1 MATAFAVLR
10 PSALRSLRLLRFS
23 TSARKSKPRHLTPD
37 VKLPARHPN
46 VTRTHP
52 EGTDP
57 PLDADEAKP
66 KRSQLALD
74 GLFCPS
80 LPDGNMARIALHRR
94 CRDLAARSSRQELDR
109 PELLRAGRARPV
121 ARNLA
126 RALTP
131 WMTCLLELA
140 ILLIPRGMCA
150 HAGDHNGDR
159 IRRRVWAQ
167 GSGIPPP
174 PSPPPSPSPS
184 PLSRRTHART
194 HARTHRH
201 TNGHPPNTHRHSR
214 ARTRARAHTNLL

>member
-1 MATAFAVLR
+1 MATAFALLR

-37 VKLPARHPN
+37 VKLPARHPT

-52 EGTDP
+52 EGTDL

-80 LPDGNMARIALHRR
+80 LPDGHMARIALNRR

-121 ARNLA
+121 ARNRA

-131 WMTCLLELA
+131 WMTSLLELA

-174 PSPPPSPSPS
+174 P
-184 PLSRRTHART
+184 LSR
-194 HARTHRH
+194 
-201 TNGHPPNTHRHSR
+201 
-214 ARTRARAHTNLL
+214 RTRARARTHGHTNTPEHAHTHARAHTHLL